1 MLHSFTSGPDGAYPA
16 APLMHGSDGAF
27 YVSKHA
33 RTPSPEMTATEHS
46 FQHTVF
52 PLMAGHSPKQNPRFS
67 WLSDSGKARNIQLQ
81 PIIGG
86 ACLGVSAQGVVT
98 KPLKFPAFS
107 S

>member
-1 MLHSFTSGPDGAYPA
+1 MRAFSWDRQMA
-16 APLMHGSDGAF
+16 ASQKAGSRW
-27 YVSKHA
+27 
-33 RTPSPEMTATEHS
+33 RTAGVGWQFAKTE
-46 FQHTVF
+46 
-52 PLMAGHSPKQNPRFS
+52 PRFS